1 MWSVNSVGRTPSSWS
16 SCRTGPAPPEGLGA
30 PLFNTVASTVAVV
43 SISPPLKPNG
53 VVSIYRLFSNGT
65 RGTDVV
71 VSIVNTFSLLPL
83 VFSSFN
89 NFVITSCCCW
99 SQTAFLS
106 WPPIVSCS
114 AMHCPV
120 RELKLSTDF
129 TLPIY
134 SFQCTWLCL
143 CLIQPAHPI
152 GACMAFHF
160 HSLTPAM
167 LLARLWLWLWHQ
179 EVPSASLCLLD
190 SLLLIFC

>member
-1 MWSVNSVGRTPSSWS
+1 MFCRLFAKSFFGFVPKVWSVNSVGRTPSSWS
-16 SCRTGPAPPEGLGA
+16 QCRTGPAPPEGLGA

-71 VSIVNTFSLLPL
+71 VSIVSTFSVLSISFSVI

-89 NFVITSCCCW
+89 NFVFTSCYCW
-99 SQTAFLS
+99 SQTVFLS

-120 RELKLSTDF
+120 CELKLSTDF

-143 CLIQPAHPI
+143 CLI
-152 GACMAFHF
+152 
-160 HSLTPAM
+160 
-167 LLARLWLWLWHQ
+167 
-179 EVPSASLCLLD
+179 
-190 SLLLIFC
+190 